1 MPIITVSKKGP
12 RLMRVH
18 LDGQRVKFGGAD
30 RTLCDMTTGEHV
42 LSWYVQGE
50 PGASYSI
57 ELVHTDGTRFA
68 HSDRL
73 DSSLRD
79 AGMKWFKVG

>member
-18 LDGQRVKFGGAD
+18 LDGKRVKFSSAD
-30 RTLCDMTTGEHV
+30 RALCEMSTGEHV
-42 LSWYVQGE
+42 LSWYIQGT
-50 PGASYSI
+50 PGESYRI
-57 ELVHTDGTRFA
+57 ELLHVDGTRFT
-68 HSDRL
+68 HSDQL